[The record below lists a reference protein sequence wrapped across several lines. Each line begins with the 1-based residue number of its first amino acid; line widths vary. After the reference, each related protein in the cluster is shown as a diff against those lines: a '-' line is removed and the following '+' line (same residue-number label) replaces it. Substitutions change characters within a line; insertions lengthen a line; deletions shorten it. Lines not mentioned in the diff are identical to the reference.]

1 MPYAHLDVEALYGAL
16 DARRKTQDLSWRD
29 VAKEAGVSP
38 STLTRM
44 AQGKRP
50 DVNGFAKLAAWMG
63 VSADVFLKKQ
73 GSKKVKQADPVAM
86 FSTFLRAS
94 KELDEQSVEFLEDV
108 LQAAWK
114 RVKKT

>member
-1 MPYAHLDVEALYGAL
+1 MPDMHLDVEALYAGL
-16 DARRKTQDLSWRD
+16 DARRKSKDLSWRD
-29 VAKEAGVSP
+29 VAREVGVSP

-50 DVNGFAKLAAWMG
+50 DVDGFAALVDWLGMP
-63 VSADVFLKKQ
+63 ADAFLTVTNAKK
-73 GSKKVKQADPVAM
+73 GKKADPVAM